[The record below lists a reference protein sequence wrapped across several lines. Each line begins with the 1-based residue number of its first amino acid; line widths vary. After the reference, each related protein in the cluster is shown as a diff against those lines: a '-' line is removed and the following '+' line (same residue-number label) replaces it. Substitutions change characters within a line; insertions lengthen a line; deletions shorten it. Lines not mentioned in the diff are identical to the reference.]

1 MSYLSRFVRISWSLW
16 TYLIWWSLVRL
27 HLIHPRLT
35 PAERFA
41 RTLEGLGTTFVK
53 LGQGL
58 SLHYDLLPDD
68 YVKALRS
75 LQDHVATFDAE
86 AAIREVEQAFN
97 APLHEIFAEF
107 DRPPLAAAS
116 IAQVHGARLHDG
128 RQAVVKVRRPGIKAQ
143 VSQDMLLL
151 KHAVKLLLMLAP
163 GLRQYQPLAM
173 IEEIEVNLRKEMD
186 FRHEARNIKRFV
198 AAFRDSETINIPGV
212 IDELYTEAVLVQ
224 ERSMGLRVDD
234 PAVKARGP
242 ELAKTFVDAY
252 LRQFFVLGLFHGDP
266 HPGNLFIMAD
276 GRICFHDFGLVGYLD
291 QATRRNLAALMQAF
305 VHQDSEWLLDA
316 YLDLGLL
323 SGDLDRTEFRR
334 GLEEMLEDYANLALK
349 DWSFAEALMRISRMG
364 RGQNIRVP
372 HHLLVF
378 MRAVF
383 LMEAA
388 VRSLDPEFNLLDGLL
403 GRSDQIVKEAVE
415 ERASAAVKRRLKY
428 EAAQALQ
435 DIPESL
441 GAWLRRMRT
450 EGFEWRLHHR
460 GLEDLESHLDRG
472 SNRMALAMVIL
483 GLYIASSL
491 LMQIGFG
498 PRLAGVPLPALIGYG
513 LALWFTVRLVRGI
526 SRSGRL

>member
-1 MSYLSRFVRISWSLW
+1 MSYLSRFVHISWSLW
-16 TYLIWWSLVRL
+16 TYLIWWGLVRT
-27 HLIHPRLT
+27 HLIHPRLA
-35 PAERFA
+35 PAERFS

-75 LQDHVATFDAE
+75 LQDHVATFDTD
-86 AAIREVEQAFN
+86 AAIFEVERAFN
-97 APLHEIFAEF
+97 APIHELFADF
-107 DRPPLAAAS
+107 DRQPLAAAS

-128 RQAVVKVRRPGIKAQ
+128 RQVVVKVRRPGIKAQ

-151 KHAVKLLLMLAP
+151 KQAVKLMLFLAP
-163 GLRQYQPLAM
+163 GLRQYHPLSM
-173 IEEIEVNLRKEMD
+173 IEEIEANLRVEMD
-186 FRHEARNIKRFV
+186 FRHEARNIRRFV

-212 IDELYTEAVLVQ
+212 IDDLYTESAMVQ

-234 PAVKARGP
+234 PAIKEKGP
-242 ELAKTFVDAY
+242 QLAQAFVDAY
-252 LRQFFVLGLFHGDP
+252 LKQFFVFGLFHGDP

-276 GRICFHDFGLVGYLD
+276 DRICFHDFGLVGYLD

-323 SGDLDRTEFRR
+323 SGDLDRAEFRR

-349 DWSFAEALMRISRMG
+349 DWSFAEALIRISRMG
-364 RGQNIRVP
+364 RGRNIRVP
-372 HHLLVF
+372 HHLLIF

-388 VRSLDPEFNLLDGLL
+388 VRSLDPTFNLLDGLL
-403 GRSDQIVKEAVE
+403 GRSEQVVKEAIE
-415 ERASAAVKRRLKY
+415 ERAAATVKRRLKY
-428 EAAQALQ
+428 EAAQAMQ

-441 GAWLRRMRT
+441 GAWMRRMRT

-460 GLEDLESHLDRG
+460 GLEDLESHIDRS

-483 GLYIASSL
+483 GLYIASAL
-491 LMQIGFG
+491 LTQIKFG
-498 PRLAGVPLPALIGYG
+498 PQVAGISLPALIGYG